1 MPYDALARRNG
12 KPIGPMDGHRPMS
25 SASSARSSSAGAYN
39 RARVGPQVAG
49 RGARPVANRPVA
61 VGRPASNS
69 RPVGGQQQQVQDL
82 GRQLNEAKAMI
93 ETAEKER
100 DFYFLKLR
108 EIEVYLQST
117 EFAQGSELEAMAKHI
132 QGILYSTDEGEAE
145 NADAGHMDDQEYDQ
159 VSGHMNTLH
168 VDEEETF

>member
-39 RARVGPQVAG
+39 RARVGPQAAG

-61 VGRPASNS
+61 VGRPASNN
-69 RPVGGQQQQVQDL
+69 RPAAGQQQQVQDL

-132 QGILYSTDEGEAE
+132 QGILYSTDEGETE
-145 NADAGHMDDQEYDQ
+145 NVDAGHMDDQEYDQ